1 MLRREHNQRIQATA
15 QPEVITAS
23 ATSSTEA
30 GALQPGSTEG
40 AQPQATG
47 TVDVV
52 MAAPVVEPPKQPW
65 DMAEELINLL
75 KTGHPLL
82 ALTLEQLAEQI
93 RERLKPANE
102 EEIYRVTGGLLSEA
116 LHVRIFY

>member
-1 MLRREHNQRIQATA
+1 MAT
-15 QPEVITAS
+15 
-23 ATSSTEA
+23 
-30 GALQPGSTEG
+30 
-40 AQPQATG
+40 
-47 TVDVV
+47 
-52 MAAPVVEPPKQPW
+52 PVVEPPKQPW

-116 LHVRIFY
+116 LHVSMFSWVS